1 MVFLFSLE
9 PPDTEDLD
17 TFAAPEQGDQQL
29 MCRTVHAQDWRE
41 LWIMYTIDHTICFVI
56 KDPYMMLINIVLWTV
71 YSNLIKA
78 VNNKLK
84 TIHLL

>member
-1 MVFLFSLE
+1 MDLCSSILSILEAAGERVCSNERLMVFLFSLE

-41 LWIMYTIDHTICFVI
+41 LVDDT
-56 KDPYMMLINIVLWTV
+56 LR
-71 YSNLIKA
+71 
-78 VNNKLK
+78 
-84 TIHLL
+84 

>member
-41 LWIMYTIDHTICFVI
+41 LVDYVYHRSHYMLLVVEN
-56 KDPYMMLINIVLWTV
+56 PYMMLINIVLWTV
-71 YSNLIKA
+71 YTLI
-78 VNNKLK
+78 
-84 TIHLL
+84 